1 MMWIMKRKRS
11 SRGSLL
17 TPKKRAKGVSNMFRK
32 RSSTKQKREK
42 KKGKHTVGLEPTISC
57 SVGKRLIQ
65 LGYACCV

>member
-42 KKGKHTVGLEPTISC
+42 KKVSTQWDLNPQS
-57 SVGKRLIQ
+57 L
-65 LGYACCV
+65 AP

>member
-1 MMWIMKRKRS
+1 MMWIMKRQRS

-17 TPKKRAKGVSNMFRK
+17 TPKKRAKAVSNRIRK
-32 RSSTKQKREK
+32 RSSTKQREK